1 MLKLSWLSVLFSCA
15 FFVAPA
21 AEDSIGSLKQMME
34 AEKYEQVISVADSL
48 LEKTNDPLGQARLYQ
63 LKADALYYINKLPE
77 SLDSYLLAIDEAAK
91 SEVKDLLLLVECN
104 GHVGFCYRELGI
116 FPKALD
122 YYFKALGYAVALSD
136 STELAT
142 AYYNVGSAYQVL
154 GDLANAIDYT
164 NKAYA
169 IDLVKKDTSAIA
181 FDLKQMGILS
191 EENGDY
197 YTAIGHFKESMRMHN
212 QTGSGNANSVA
223 ERLNSIGQAYQ
234 KLAIADSALH
244 YVELSLK
251 EHQKLN
257 DSVNI
262 AQRWIDLASIY
273 NQVKKYGESRELVK
287 QAVTYFADLEESEHL
302 SSARLTLAENYL
314 LTGQFAEAEEL
325 LLENVNFSKRNGLVS
340 QLRDSYNL
348 LARVKEYKGQY
359 IEALDAFK
367 QFKLLE
373 DSLLSI
379 FTKNS
384 ISELNVKYDVDSK
397 ERQNEILR
405 LENEVQLSQIEQQE
419 VRERWLQFSLAVV
432 AVSILLITLA
442 LSSRHN
448 AKRLQLEAE
457 VNEMRTKIS
466 MILDPNS
473 EALNLELDDLNRRLA
488 QPLSEREFEI
498 LTHALSNLNNSE
510 IAEKVFVSVNTVKF
524 HLKNIYEKL
533 GVTNRKEAMQFAMNQ
548 PK

>member
-1 MLKLSWLSVLFSCA
+1 
-15 FFVAPA
+15 
-21 AEDSIGSLKQMME
+21 ME
-34 AEKYEQVISVADSL
+34 AEKYEQVISVANSL

-63 LKADALYYINKLPE
+63 LRADALYYINKLPE

-91 SEVKDLLLLVECN
+91 SGVKDLLLLVECN
-104 GHVGFCYRELGI
+104 SHVGFCYRELGI
-116 FPKALD
+116 YTKALD
-122 YYFKALGYAVALSD
+122 YYFKALDYAVALRD
-136 STELAT
+136 SAELAT
-142 AYYNVGSAYQVL
+142 AYYNVGTCYQAL
-154 GDLANAIDYT
+154 GDLDNAIDYT

-191 EENGDY
+191 EENDDY
-197 YTAIGHFKESMRMHN
+197 YTAIGHFKESMRMHH
-212 QTGSGNANSVA
+212 QTRSGNANSIA

-234 KLAIADSALH
+234 KLGIVDSALH

-257 DSVNI
+257 DSINI

-287 QAVTYFADLEESEHL
+287 QAMTYFADLEESEHL

-314 LTGQFAEAEEL
+314 LTGQFAEAERL
-325 LLENVNFSKRNGLVS
+325 LLENVNFSKRNSLVL

-348 LARVKEYKGQY
+348 LSRVKEYKGQY

-397 ERQNEILR
+397 EQQNEILR

-419 VRERWLQFSLAVV
+419 VRERWLLFSLAVV
-432 AVSILLITLA
+432 VVSILLITLA
-442 LSSRHN
+442 LSSRHK

-473 EALNLELDDLNRRLA
+473 EALNLELDELNKRLA

-533 GVTNRKEAMQFAMNQ
+533 GVTNRKEAMQFAMST